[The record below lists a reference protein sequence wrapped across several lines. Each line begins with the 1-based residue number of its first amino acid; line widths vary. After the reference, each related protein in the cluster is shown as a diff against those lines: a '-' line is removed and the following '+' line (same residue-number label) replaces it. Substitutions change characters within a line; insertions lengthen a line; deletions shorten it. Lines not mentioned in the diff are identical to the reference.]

1 MNRVTLDF
9 IEYMIFFLKQGYS
22 IHDLLDLC
30 KMLDFKKQVSDLE
43 KYLYQGETVDEALL
57 KMNLPSLFKEYFSF
71 FKHDFS
77 IDDALE
83 KTLAICKKR
92 EEIKKILIKK
102 LGYPLFM
109 LIFLFVFSIFVVL
122 FLLPQ
127 VEILFIDFN
136 IEKSLITEFF
146 FTLLKI
152 IPLFLILVFV
162 VVVSIV
168 LFVKISV
175 THQHFQYIDFMIEHT
190 RLVKNVICK
199 YYSLKFAIYYDEL
212 LMNNYDATT
221 IIELLYN
228 KIKDSDIKMIV
239 YELYNSIL
247 EGRNIDSAI
256 QAFPYF
262 SDDFKMFIVLIHN
275 KNEKKS
281 LKEYIDISFMQIDR
295 LISRII
301 KTIVPL
307 IYGFVA
313 SFVIVVYVSIIIPMM
328 NVVSTL

>member
-1 MNRVTLDF
+1 MNKVTLDF

-57 KMNLPSLFKEYFSF
+57 KMNLPGLFKEYFSF

-92 EEIKKILIKK
+92 EEIKKIIIKK

-127 VEILFIDFN
+127 VEILF
-136 IEKSLITEFF
+136 
-146 FTLLKI
+146 
-152 IPLFLILVFV
+152 
-162 VVVSIV
+162 
-168 LFVKISV
+168 
-175 THQHFQYIDFMIEHT
+175 IDFMIEHT

>member
-1 MNRVTLDF
+1 
-9 IEYMIFFLKQGYS
+9 
-22 IHDLLDLC
+22 
-30 KMLDFKKQVSDLE
+30 
-43 KYLYQGETVDEALL
+43 
-57 KMNLPSLFKEYFSF
+57 
-71 FKHDFS
+71 
-77 IDDALE
+77 
-83 KTLAICKKR
+83 
-92 EEIKKILIKK
+92 
-102 LGYPLFM
+102 
-109 LIFLFVFSIFVVL
+109 
-122 FLLPQ
+122 
-127 VEILFIDFN
+127 
-136 IEKSLITEFF
+136 
-146 FTLLKI
+146 
-152 IPLFLILVFV
+152 
-162 VVVSIV
+162 
-168 LFVKISV
+168 
-175 THQHFQYIDFMIEHT
+175 MIEHT

-199 YYSLKFAIYYDEL
+199 YYSFKFAIYYDEL

>member
-1 MNRVTLDF
+1 MNRTILDF

-22 IHDLLDLC
+22 IHDLLNLC

-43 KYLYQGETVDEALL
+43 KYLYQGETIDGALL
-57 KMNLPSLFKEYFSF
+57 KMHLPALFKEYFSF
-71 FKHDFS
+71 FKNNFS
-77 IDDALE
+77 IEDALE
-83 KTLAICKKR
+83 KTLDICKKR
-92 EEIKKILIKK
+92 EEIKKIIIKK

-109 LIFLFVFSIFVVL
+109 LVFLFIFSIFVVL

-127 VEILFIDFN
+127 VEILFVDFN
-136 IEKSLITEFF
+136 IEKSLITTFF
-146 FTLLKI
+146 FSILKV
-152 IPLFLILVFV
+152 IPLFLILLFIVLVFV
-162 VVVSIV
+162 VA
-168 LFVKISV
+168 FVKISV
-175 THQHFQYIDFMIEHT
+175 THQHFQYIDFMIDHT
-190 RLVKNVICK
+190 RLIKNIICK

-221 IIELLYN
+221 IIELLYS
-228 KIKDSDIKMIV
+228 KIEDSDIKMIV
-239 YELYNSIL
+239 YELYNFIL

-262 SDDFKMFIVLIHN
+262 SEDFKMFIVLIHN

-295 LISRII
+295 LITRVI

-313 SFVIVVYVSIIIPMM
+313 SFVIIVYVSIIIPMM